1 MNDFFE
7 RLKNDRLLQ
16 IILIFILIS
25 FITIFNLIIKPLFFP
40 KKVQKSCYN
49 EQITIWTPFESD
61 KIIQYIS
68 PLSEFCLQF
77 NVIQKP
83 VDQIHKDLI
92 YALAKENFPDIVIV
106 DNYFLKNN
114 QDLFSTTTPIYIDSL
129 IAFYNQNILNFLNL
143 EKPKTLEELKE
154 FIKKIKNYKKDFYPF
169 ILGTKNVKN
178 YKEIIL
184 TLMTLNPN
192 YQEISDFKNNL
203 LKALDIYFSFNDPKN
218 DFFLNVSENDNDLIN
233 FANEKSALYFGF
245 YEDKKEILKINPTI
259 NISYEL
265 LPLNTFPPKAKIYS
279 KTYYLA
285 IVKKSKLKSL
295 DYFHNWFLNK
305 ALPSLIND
313 FDLVPF
319 KENENISKE
328 KTIVINSVKNFGELF
343 DFIDKEKLFYNFDK
357 IMDSFNNKYE
367 LNYIL
372 ERIFY

>member
-49 EQITIWTPFESD
+49 EKITIWTPFESD

-83 VDQIHKDLI
+83 VTQIHKDLI

-114 QDLFSTTTPIYIDSL
+114 QDLFSTTTPIYIDAL

-143 EKPKTLEELKE
+143 EKPKTLEDLKE

-192 YQEISDFKNNL
+192 YQEISYFKNNL

-233 FANEKSALYFGF
+233 FANEKSVLYFGF

-279 KTYYLA
+279 KIYYLA

-295 DYFHNWFLNK
+295 DYFYNWFLNK
-305 ALPSLIND
+305 TLSSLIND
-313 FDLVPF
+313 FDLIPF
-319 KENENISKE
+319 KEEKNISKE

-357 IMDSFNNKYE
+357 IMGSYNNKYE

>member
-40 KKVQKSCYN
+40 KKVQKNCYN
-49 EQITIWTPFESD
+49 EKITIWTPFESD
-61 KIIQYIS
+61 KILQYIS

-77 NVIQKP
+77 DIIQKP
-83 VDQIHKDLI
+83 LDQIHKNLI

-106 DNYFLKNN
+106 DNYFLKDN
-114 QDLFSTTTPIYIDSL
+114 QDLFSTTTPIYIDAL

-192 YQEISDFKNNL
+192 YQEKSDFKNNL

-233 FANEKSALYFGF
+233 FANEKSVLYFGF

-285 IVKKSKLKSL
+285 TVKKSKLKSL
-295 DYFHNWFLNK
+295 DYFYNWFLNK
-305 ALPSLIND
+305 ALTSLIND

-319 KENENISKE
+319 KEDKNISKE
-328 KTIVINSVKNFGELF
+328 KLIVINSVKNFGESF

-357 IMDSFNNKYE
+357 IMDSYDNKYD

>member
-40 KKVQKSCYN
+40 KKVQKNCYN

-114 QDLFSTTTPIYIDSL
+114 QDLFSTTTPIYIDAL

-184 TLMTLNPN
+184 TLMTFNQD
-192 YQEISDFKNNL
+192 YQEISNFKNNL

-245 YEDKKEILKINPTI
+245 YEDKKEIFKINPTI

-279 KTYYLA
+279 KIYYLT

-295 DYFHNWFLNK
+295 DYFYNWFLNK
-305 ALPSLIND
+305 ALSSLIND
-313 FDLVPF
+313 FDLIPF

-357 IMDSFNNKYE
+357 IMDSYNNKYE